1 MQGFVLA
8 PVPARPGILTYS
20 TASGDIMEISFR
32 FKEKNNLIYYAVFLG
47 IGILLTVLAQA
58 SFRPL
63 VLFAIL
69 YFFICSMRVRL
80 SDKLPWPQSFEKTSD
95 RTLFLNVL
103 CVAFVYFICH
113 LIFTR
118 KPGRAAA
125 LAHCFLVAVSF
136 TDYFVYLFRENE
148 LSFNDLTS
156 TGTGLSVLAHYRLQL
171 HARGVYV
178 ILGSILFLAVIR
190 RCDITFQKAAMHRVI
205 DLAVLA
211 VLFFY
216 VQGAAENR
224 ETQTWELKG
233 RAVIRTDLC

>member
-80 SDKLPWPQSFEKTSD
+80 SDKLPW
-95 RTLFLNVL
+95 LW
-103 CVAFVYFICH
+103 
-113 LIFTR
+113 
-118 KPGRAAA
+118 
-125 LAHCFLVAVSF
+125 
-136 TDYFVYLFRENE
+136 
-148 LSFNDLTS
+148 
-156 TGTGLSVLAHYRLQL
+156 TG
-171 HARGVYV
+171 
-178 ILGSILFLAVIR
+178 ILFTAFWIR
-190 RCDITFQKAAMHRVI
+190 SPLKKHQTEPFFSMFSVWR
-205 DLAVLA
+205 
-211 VLFFY
+211 LFILS
-216 VQGAAENR
+216 A
-224 ETQTWELKG
+224 T
-233 RAVIRTDLC
+233 